1 MGQLAE
7 WRRQNWVRI
16 GTDGKIKGPCGT
28 SKNKKNPDRCLP
40 KSKAQSLSKSERAK
54 TARKKKAAGKKG
66 KTVVANTKKARVS
79 LSVGGPMNKNKAD
92 LNKDGKLSS
101 YEEARGRAI
110 EKAMAKQNRVKK
122 QRGGFIA
129 KGCGK
134 VMNNRRKVTT
144 IS

>member
-110 EKAMAKQNRVKK
+110 EKALAKQNRVKK

>member
-122 QRGGFIA
+122 KNGGFIA